1 MLIRHKPPR
10 ELGLNEPLRHPDHKR
25 PVTRREMIAQGL
37 RTGGAVVAVPSV
49 LSLLAPRDAHG
60 ALSPDI
66 EALKDAC
73 GITDG
78 AGKIPFIAIDLAGGA
93 NLNGS
98 EVLIGGPGGQ
108 LDFLSTSGYQKL
120 GLPGDMVPNAPNAAS
135 PTNNFIDTSLGLAW
149 HSDGGMLRGILS
161 KASLA
166 AQANTN
172 GAVIAARSENDT
184 GNNPHNPMYGIQR
197 AGADGQ
203 LLTLIGSRAADSGGN
218 SMAPMPYDLQYRP
231 TKVDRTSDVTGLVDT
246 GKLAQLMAQNDAVAV
261 LESIIRMSGD
271 KLARVDSNVSRDAA
285 IKTLVECGYTKTAYL
300 ADRFGD
306 PASINPELDA
316 RIKGA
321 TGIFTDAEFDSDGEF
336 EKTAAVMKMVIEGYA
351 GAGTIT
357 MGGYDYHGQGRATG
371 EVRNFR
377 AGQCIGACLEFAH
390 RAGKPL
396 MLYVFSDGSLSANT
410 TVDTSVNGRGKF
422 MWVSDNQ
429 STASSFFLVY
439 NPGGR
444 AVVTP
449 SGSSLRTGPQI
460 GYYTMDGSVA
470 NNSSPAANAVNLLVN
485 TVLLNYMSLHNQ
497 IGQFPTTFPGH
508 GLGSGAQLDSLAVFA
523 PIVNGVITNPI

>member
-10 ELGLNEPLRHPDHKR
+10 ELGLNEPLRHPDHQL
-25 PVTRREMIAQGL
+25 PVTRRELIARGF
-37 RTGGAVVAVPSV
+37 RTGAAVVTVPSA

-60 ALSPDI
+60 ALAPDI
-66 EALKDAC
+66 EALKEAC

-78 AGKIPFIAIDLAGGA
+78 AGKIPFIGFDLAGGA
-93 NLNGS
+93 NLAGS

-108 LDFLSTSGYQKL
+108 LDFLTTAAYGRL

-135 PTNNFIDTSLGLAW
+135 ATNNFVDTSLGLAW
-149 HSDGGMLRGILS
+149 HSDGAMLRGILS
-161 KASLA
+161 KMSPEALA
-166 AQANTN
+166 LTN

-184 GNNPHNPMYGIQR
+184 ANNPHNPMYGIQR
-197 AGADGQ
+197 CGADGQ
-203 LLTLIGSRAADSGGN
+203 LLTLIGSRASDSGGN
-218 SMAPMPYDLQYRP
+218 SMAPMPYDIAYRP

-261 LESIIRMSGD
+261 LESMVRMSGR
-271 KLARVDSNVSRDAA
+271 KLDRIDTRVSRDAA

-300 ADRFGD
+300 ADRFGV
-306 PASINPELDA
+306 PANLNPELDT

-321 TGIFTDAEFDSDGEF
+321 TGIFTDAQFNADGEY

-377 AGQCIGACLEFAH
+377 AGECIGACLEFAH
-390 RAGKPL
+390 RAAKPL
-396 MLYVFSDGSLSANT
+396 MLYVFSDGSLSSDNQVDNT
-410 TVDTSVNGRGKF
+410 PNGRGKF

-429 STASSFFLVY
+429 ATANSFFLVY

-444 AVVTP
+444 PVVTP
-449 SGSSLRTGPQI
+449 NTSSFRNGNQI
-460 GYYTMDGSVA
+460 GYYTRDGAVA
-470 NNSSPAANAVNLLVN
+470 NNSHPGANAVNLLVN
-485 TVLLNYMSLHNQ
+485 TVLLNYLALHQ
-497 IGQFPTTFPGH
+497 EIGRFTTLFPGH
-508 GLGSGAQLDSLAVFA
+508 GLGAQLDSLAVFA
-523 PIVNGVITNPI
+523 PIVDSVITNPL

>member
-10 ELGLNEPLRHPDHKR
+10 ELGLNEPLRHPDHQL
-25 PVTRREMIAQGL
+25 PVTRRELIARGF
-37 RTGGAVVAVPSV
+37 RTGAAVVTVPSA

-60 ALSPDI
+60 ALAPDI
-66 EALKDAC
+66 EALKEAC

-78 AGKIPFIAIDLAGGA
+78 AGKIPFIGFDLAGGA
-93 NLNGS
+93 NLAGS

-108 LDFLSTSGYQKL
+108 LDFLTTAAYGRL

-135 PTNNFIDTSLGLAW
+135 ATNNFIDTSLGLAW
-149 HSDGGMLRGILS
+149 HSDGAMLRGILS
-161 KASLA
+161 KMSPEALA
-166 AQANTN
+166 LTN

-184 GNNPHNPMYGIQR
+184 ANNPHNPMYGIQR
-197 AGADGQ
+197 CGADGQ
-203 LLTLIGSRAADSGGN
+203 LLTLIGSRASDSGGN
-218 SMAPMPYDLQYRP
+218 SMAPMPYDIAYRP

-261 LESIIRMSGD
+261 LESMVRMSGR
-271 KLARVDSNVSRDAA
+271 KLDRIDTRVSRDAA

-300 ADRFGD
+300 ADRFGV
-306 PASINPELDA
+306 PANLNPELDT

-321 TGIFTDAEFDSDGEF
+321 TGIFTDAQFNADGEY

-377 AGQCIGACLEFAH
+377 AGECIGACLEFAH
-390 RAGKPL
+390 RAAKPL
-396 MLYVFSDGSLSANT
+396 MLYVFSDGSLSSDNQ
-410 TVDTSVNGRGKF
+410 VDNSANGRGKF

-429 STASSFFLVY
+429 ATANSFFLVY

-449 SGSSLRTGPQI
+449 STSSFRNGNQI
-460 GYYTMDGSVA
+460 GYYTRDGAVA
-470 NNSSPAANAVNLLVN
+470 NNSHPGANAVNLLVN
-485 TVLLNYMSLHNQ
+485 TVLLNYLALHQ
-497 IGQFPTTFPGH
+497 EIGRFTTLFPGH
-508 GLGSGAQLDSLAVFA
+508 GLGAQLDSLAVFA
-523 PIVNGVITNPI
+523 PIVDAVITNPI

>member
-10 ELGLNEPLRHPDHKR
+10 ELGLNEPLRHPDHAA
-25 PVTRREMIAQGL
+25 PVTRRELISRGFQSGA
-37 RTGGAVVAVPSV
+37 AVVTVPSV
-49 LSLLAPRDAHG
+49 LGLLAPRAARA

-66 EALKDAC
+66 EALKQAC

-78 AGKIPFIAIDLAGGA
+78 AGKIPFIAFDLAGGA
-93 NLNGS
+93 NMSGS

-108 LDFLSTSGYQKL
+108 LDFLSTAGYGKL
-120 GLPGDMVPNAPNAAS
+120 GLPGDMVPNS
-135 PTNNFIDTSLGLAW
+135 TGPTTFVDTSLGLAW

-161 KASLA
+161 KASLT

-184 GNNPHNPMYGIQR
+184 ANNPHNPMYGIQR
-197 AGADGQ
+197 CGADGQ
-203 LLTLIGSRAADSGGN
+203 LLTLIGSRASDSGGN
-218 SMAPMPYDLQYRP
+218 SMAPMPYDLAYRP

-246 GKLAQLMAQNDAVAV
+246 GKLAELMAQNDAVAV
-261 LESIIRMSGD
+261 LESMVRLSGD
-271 KLARVDSNVSRDAA
+271 KLNRVDSGVSRDAA
-285 IKTLVECGYTKTAYL
+285 IKTMIECGYTKTAYL
-300 ADRFGD
+300 ADRFGQ
-306 PASINPELDA
+306 PANLNPELDT

-321 TGIFTDAEFDSDGEF
+321 AGIFTDAEFDSDGEF

-396 MLYVFSDGSLSANT
+396 MIYVFSDGSLSSGNQVDNT
-410 TVDTSVNGRGKF
+410 ANGRGKF
-422 MWVSDNQ
+422 MWTSDNQ

-439 NPGGR
+439 NPRGR
-444 AVVTP
+444 PVVTP
-449 SGSSLRTGPQI
+449 SGSSVRTGNQI
-460 GYYTMDGSVA
+460 GYYTDDGSVA
-470 NNSSPAANAVNLLVN
+470 NNSNPAANAVNLLVN
-485 TVLLNYMSLHNQ
+485 TVLLNYLALHQQ
-497 IGQFPTTFPGH
+497 IGQFSTIFPGN

-523 PIVNGVITNPI
+523 PIVDAVITNPL

>member
-10 ELGLNEPLRHPDHKR
+10 ELGLNEPLRHVDHSP
-25 PVTRREMIAQGL
+25 PVTRRELIARGF
-37 RTGGAVVAVPSV
+37 RTGAAVVAVPSA
-49 LSLLAPRDAHG
+49 LGLLAPRDARG
-60 ALSPDI
+60 ALAPDI
-66 EALKDAC
+66 EALKQAC

-78 AGKIPFIAIDLAGGA
+78 AGKIPFIAFDLAGGA
-93 NLNGS
+93 NLAGS

-108 LDFLSTSGYQKL
+108 LDFLTTAAYGRL

-135 PTNNFIDTSLGLAW
+135 PTNDFINTSLGLAW

-161 KASLA
+161 KASPEALA
-166 AQANTN
+166 LTN

-184 GNNPHNPMYGIQR
+184 ANNPHNPMYGIQR
-197 AGADGQ
+197 CGADGQ
-203 LLTLIGSRAADSGGN
+203 LLTLIGSRASDSGGN
-218 SMAPMPYDLQYRP
+218 SMAPMPYDIAYRP

-246 GKLAQLMAQNDAVAV
+246 GKLAELMAQNDAVAV
-261 LESIIRMSGD
+261 LESMVRLSGR
-271 KLARVDSNVSRDAA
+271 KLDRIDTRVSRDAA

-300 ADRFGD
+300 ADRFGV
-306 PASINPELDA
+306 PANLNPELDA

-321 TGIFTDAEFDSDGEF
+321 TGIFSDAQFDGDGEY
-336 EKTAAVMKMVIEGYA
+336 EKTSAVMKMVIEGYA

-377 AGQCIGACLEFAH
+377 AGECIGACLEFAH

-396 MLYVFSDGSLSANT
+396 MLYVFSDGSLSSDSQ
-410 TVDTSVNGRGKF
+410 VDNSANGRGKF

-429 STASSFFLVY
+429 STANSFFLVY

-449 SGSSLRTGPQI
+449 NVSSLRSGNQI
-460 GYYTMDGSVA
+460 GYYTKDGAVA
-470 NNSSPAANAVNLLVN
+470 NNSHPGANAVNLLVN
-485 TVLLNYMSLHNQ
+485 TVLLNYLALHQ
-497 IGQFPTTFPGH
+497 EIGRFTTLFPGH
-508 GLGSGAQLDSLAVFA
+508 GLGTQLDSLAVFA
-523 PIVNGVITNPI
+523 PIVDSVITNPL